1 MSILRVLLA
10 CLLAAPNCAPQTV
23 GGPPIL
29 NGDFAADKDANGLP
43 DDWQAEKY
51 RGNPVWGVEQAGGPA
66 GSDCARIEC
75 KTNEDIGLF
84 SQRVAVG
91 KGGGTYRVVVQ
102 LRTTPGT
109 RATVSCTSYSA
120 TDKWLDANYNM
131 IVATGETKWVTCGG
145 YFKHND
151 QGAAIKLALW
161 CSFQGGEPGT
171 VWFDNVRI
179 ERVDGLPPTRYEPE
193 RPEPSLSP
201 ADQSRG
207 FLLFARN
214 SLDLLCRE
222 YNPGLDE
229 RLKQLRP
236 FASQGE
242 YEPLSFGVY
251 AARELPELRAAVS
264 GLKSDAGATIP
275 ADCLE
280 VRYVRHLSKRSH
292 YSRQDR
298 MSVPTFLDA
307 KPAAVAAN
315 DSGQVWITVH
325 VPDDAPG
332 GVYRGAVTVSAGT
345 GEQSVPVAL
354 RVFPF
359 RLKEPADKWFGM
371 YDGLHLPNGTAD
383 LETRYA
389 DMRRHGLTTV
399 GFVGALGG
407 KYSVE
412 GDVVHADLEG
422 ASLTTVV
429 AAYQKAGFPAPLVW
443 LMGGD
448 VKNYALKHAG
458 GDLQSD
464 KFADAYKA
472 LVKAVLRYGRLN
484 QWPPLYCQ
492 PEDEVFAHT
501 QRFEEGLRQLK
512 LLKEAEAL
520 TEMDGPNVDAERAKQ
535 TYAFTDMLVYAYG
548 PLLYRERVY
557 SPTVWETMVNQFHAD
572 GKKLLYY
579 NFDTTGCHPE
589 SMRFSNGFYIAA
601 THADGL
607 LNWAYSWARDPYGEQ
622 DDVAGDVQFYY
633 PTTDKE
639 AGGPSIGYEGIR
651 EGVDDYK
658 YWYTLTELVK
668 EAKAKGVPTAEAEQ
682 LLASLF
688 ADLDLSNLRTNMSM
702 QGNWEYEGA
711 NERGDEVRRGPFKLP
726 VPWQFA
732 AYDQK
737 RLALAERIEALARQ
751 PGAG

>member
-1 MSILRVLLA
+1 MSILPVLLA
-10 CLLAAPNCAPQTV
+10 CLLGAPKCAPQTV
-23 GGPPIL
+23 GGPTIL
-29 NGDFAADKDANGLP
+29 NGDFSADKDANGLP

-51 RGNPVWGVEQAGGPA
+51 RGNPVWGVAKGGGPD

-102 LRTTPGT
+102 LKTTPGT

-131 IVATGETKWVTCGG
+131 IVAAGETEWVTRGG
-145 YFKHND
+145 YFRHND

-171 VWFDNVRI
+171 AWFDNVRI
-179 ERVDGLPPTRYEPE
+179 ERVDGIPPIRYQPE
-193 RPEPSLSP
+193 HPEPTLTQE
-201 ADQSRG
+201 DQARG
-207 FLLFARN
+207 FLLFERN
-214 SLDLLCRE
+214 YLSLLCRE
-222 YNPGLDE
+222 YNPGPDE
-229 RLKQLRP
+229 RLKQLRS

-242 YEPLSFGVY
+242 YEPSSFGVY
-251 AARELPELRAAVS
+251 AARELREVRATV
-264 GLKSDAGATIP
+264 GDLKSDTGATIP
-275 ADCLE
+275 ADRFE
-280 VRYVRHLSKRSH
+280 VRHVRHLPKRSH

-298 MSVPTFLDA
+298 MIVPTFLDS
-307 KPAAVAAN
+307 KPAPIAAGY
-315 DSGQVWITVH
+315 SAQVWITVH
-325 VPDDAPG
+325 VPEDAAG
-332 GVYRGAVTVSAGT
+332 GVYRGAVTVSAGS
-345 GEQSVPVAL
+345 GEQSVPVEL

-371 YDGLHLPNGTAD
+371 YDGLGLPGLPDD
-383 LETRYA
+383 LDTRYA

-399 GFVGALGG
+399 GFAGSLGG

-412 GDVVHADLEG
+412 GDRVRADLEES
-422 ASLTTVV
+422 ALAAVV
-429 AAYQKAGFPAPLVW
+429 AAYRKAGFPAPLVW
-443 LMGGD
+443 LIGSD
-448 VKNYALKHAG
+448 VKGYALKHAG
-458 GDLQSD
+458 GDLKSD
-464 KFADAYKA
+464 KFADAYKEI
-472 LVKAVLRYGRLN
+472 VKAVLRHGRLN
-484 QWPPLYCQ
+484 EWPAIYFQ

-535 TYAFTDMLVYAYG
+535 TYVLTDMLVYAYG

-557 SPTVWETMVNQFHAD
+557 SLTVWETMVNQFHAD

-579 NFDTTGCHPE
+579 NFDTTGYHPE

-601 THADGL
+601 THADGI

-633 PTTDKE
+633 PKTDKE

-668 EAKAKGVPTAEAEQ
+668 EAKAKGVPTAGADQ
-682 LLASLF
+682 LLASLL
-688 ADLDLSNLRTNMSM
+688 ADLDLSHLRTNMSM
-702 QGNWEYEGA
+702 QGDWEYDGA

-726 VPWQFA
+726 VAWQFA

-737 RLALAERIEALARQ
+737 RLELAEAIEALARQ
-751 PGAG
+751 PGAR